1 MSYAMSKAIFSGP
14 KVDLI
19 AMLDAREARV
29 AMQKQLLEAEPANA
43 LLSATMNIPGEVK
56 TSPAI
61 RDVMKSVTA
70 AVVAALADT
79 KAASAPVP
87 VSRNLPTGPEYYLSV
102 PIAATD
108 LKKRMIQIEQDH
120 PWGRLVDL
128 DVLWLENGLLKSISR
143 EALNLPVRTCF
154 ICDQPAKE
162 CGRSRRHT
170 VSEMQTAI
178 AQLIEKGREHEHE

>member
-1 MSYAMSKAIFSGP
+1 MFNDIFAGP
-14 KVDLI
+14 QIDLV

-56 TSPAI
+56 NSPAI
-61 RDVMKSVTA
+61 YEVMKSVTET
-70 AVVAALADT
+70 VGEVLADVGIEV
-79 KAASAPVP
+79 KAPLN
-87 VSRNLPTGPEYYLSV
+87 RDLPTGPEYYLSV

-108 LKKRMIQIEQDH
+108 LKKHMIQIEQTH
-120 PWGRLVDL
+120 PWGRLIDL
-128 DVLWLENGLLKSISR
+128 DVLWLENGVLKSISR

-154 ICDQPAKE
+154 ICENPAKE

-178 AQLIEKGREHEHE
+178 AQLIEKGMK